1 MYHPLRA
8 FWWKIYIGRY
18 EGTVSNFRHF
28 SDVVNY
34 IWGPSSN
41 EWDRFIG
48 CVLQCCD
55 FFWFPRG
62 LYINVN
68 CLGVSAFS
76 IVEVANVTIFF
87 KVVEHLCLFRLFC
100 RLKDVFIVISC
111 ARYFTDLVTAVEL
124 VLFFAA
130 SRAAVRVVSFILDVC
145 CVLKVA

>member
-1 MYHPLRA
+1 M
-8 FWWKIYIGRY
+8 
-18 EGTVSNFRHF
+18 
-28 SDVVNY
+28 
-34 IWGPSSN
+34 
-41 EWDRFIG
+41 
-48 CVLQCCD
+48 
-55 FFWFPRG
+55 
-62 LYINVN
+62 N

-87 KVVEHLCLFRLFC
+87 KAVEHLNLFRLFC

-130 SRAAVRVVSFILDVC
+130 SRAADRVVSFILDIC